1 MADIDQDPDKD
12 GAPVITAQTQLPAL
26 QAALEALEDVPPWP
40 DEEDKTGTGA
50 APSSWAPFRQNRY
63 R

>member
-1 MADIDQDPDKD
+1 MADIDQDPGKD

-40 DEEDKTGTGA
+40 DEEDKTG
-50 APSSWAPFRQNRY
+50 
-63 R
+63 